1 MNTNEPSEAQ
11 RQRAKNTEVLSGG
24 LPQHGIP
31 REHRP
36 GAAALALRNAGDTPI
51 HPCRLFNCVLLNA
64 TEFLLLL
71 RLLRATQ

>member
-11 RQRAKNTEVLSGG
+11 RQRAKNTEVLGGG
-24 LPQHGIP
+24 LLQHSIP

-36 GAAALALRNAGDTPI
+36 SAGALALQNAGDIPI
-51 HPCRLFNCVLLNA
+51 HPCRLLNRVLLNA

-71 RLLRATQ
+71 RLLRAMQ